1 MNIVLWILQVLL
13 AVMYL
18 AHGWWFV
25 AWPAASVERMRQQN
39 PSNSLLHLPPGFRR
53 FLGVAEWLA
62 AVGLVLP
69 GLTGIL
75 PWLTPLAAL
84 GLMILM
90 GSATLLHLS
99 KRETP
104 TAIFTG
110 VVFVLVTFV
119 AYMRWQVIPL

>member
-1 MNIVLWILQVLL
+1 MNTVLWILQVLL

-39 PSNSLLHLPPGFRR
+39 PSNSVLAIPAGFRR
-53 FLGVAEWLA
+53 FIGVAEWLA
-62 AVGLVLP
+62 AAGLVLP

-75 PWLTPLAAL
+75 PWLTSLAAL
-84 GLMILM
+84 GLMIVM

-104 TAIFTG
+104 MAIFTG
-110 VVFVLVTFV
+110 VAFVLVTFV